1 MAECYTHMDMN
12 NDGKVEIQEFIHF
25 WSDSNDFWDWTE
37 EKREIAK
44 DKLAVSNSL
53 NHTIGTSIT
62 TTKKWPGIFRKIEIF
77 L

>member
-44 DKLAVSNSL
+44 DKLAVSKPDK
-53 NHTIGTSIT
+53 HTTYRLYDIAYI
-62 TTKKWPGIFRKIEIF
+62 R
-77 L
+77 